1 MTASELSKELDVS
14 RATVNQ
20 HLDELKAM
28 GAIEKIEN
36 EHFKRLKYYKKTI
49 PMNPTVAKYVLVIA
63 ALVVVCALVIIFYRN
78 GPVVAGGPETCT
90 WVFKT
95 NGNYTNLLS
104 VAFAPYYYQNGTA
117 QNGTSHIVA
126 YPAVQISEVWIR
138 DIMYRNMAVIVMSP
152 PKLLY
157 LPLIISHLTNQGLL
171 FTAITLTELRDSDE
185 SANCTTSLTSY
196 GANLSANQ
204 IANCE
209 RASKV
214 SAYCQGATTLT
225 CKGIPVSEIQNSI
238 VDRHPFTE
246 LYFCPNKITYTAF
259 NNSVSVLNFTAVNA
273 IIDSGQLKTECKEI
287 I

>member
-28 GAIEKIEN
+28 GAVEKIEN

-126 YPAVQISEVWIR
+126 YPAVQIFGSLDKGYYVSEYGCYSNVTTQTPVFTSNYFSSNESGI
-138 DIMYRNMAVIVMSP
+138 A
-152 PKLLY
+152 
-157 LPLIISHLTNQGLL
+157 

-185 SANCTTSLTSY
+185 
-196 GANLSANQ
+196 G
-204 IANCE
+204 
-209 RASKV
+209 
-214 SAYCQGATTLT
+214 
-225 CKGIPVSEIQNSI
+225 CKLYYITDFIRRQPVGQSNS
-238 VDRHPFTE
+238 
-246 LYFCPNKITYTAF
+246 
-259 NNSVSVLNFTAVNA
+259 
-273 IIDSGQLKTECKEI
+273 
-287 I
+287 